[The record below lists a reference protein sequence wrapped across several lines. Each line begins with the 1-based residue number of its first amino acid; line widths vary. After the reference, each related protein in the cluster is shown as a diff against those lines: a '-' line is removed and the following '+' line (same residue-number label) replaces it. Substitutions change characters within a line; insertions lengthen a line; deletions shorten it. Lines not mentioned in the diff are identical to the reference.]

1 MDRLASLI
9 RMAAQLPIFV
19 SCIALFFLMMMTFCD
34 VVLRS
39 TINAPIEAATELT
52 RMSMAVVVFSVMPV
66 MSFRGGHIGVDLL
79 DGVFE
84 RMNLVRWRDAL
95 VSLVCGVMLY
105 WPASRVV
112 VLAKRAQS
120 YGDTTE
126 YLNWPVFYLSW
137 FIAIMTFA
145 TMAALILRGLIL
157 VFAPKYVEA
166 GQ

>member
-19 SCIALFFLMMMTFCD
+19 SCIALFFLMAMTFCD

-52 RMSMAVVVFSVMPV
+52 RMSIAVVVFSVMPS
-66 MSFRGGHIGVDLL
+66 MSFKGGHISVDLL
-79 DGVFE
+79 DGLFE
-84 RMNLVRWRDAL
+84 KINMIRWRDAAM
-95 VSLVCGVMLY
+95 SLICGVMLY

-145 TMAALILRGLIL
+145 TMVALILRGLAL
-157 VFAPKYVEA
+157 MFAPKYVEA
-166 GQ
+166 AR